1 MTYRQP
7 EEWEIPTRQEL
18 LREEAE
24 DRLIASYEERYHEF
38 CDRTG
43 LDPEATAS
51 VLAYE
56 QEFIEEQDI

>member
-1 MTYRQP
+1 MREP
-7 EEWEIPTRQEL
+7 EEWEIPTRREL
-18 LREEAE
+18 QREEHE
-24 DRLIASYEERYHEF
+24 DYLIETYEARFREF

-51 VLAYE
+51 ALAYE